1 VFGPVRQE
9 PNACRPVRD
18 VGEWGLHVDI
28 VRLLGGLVSVSNKW
42 SKYVPSP
49 MHPIIRSPAIPCL
62 LHCTAKRRI
71 HAPTT
76 RHPA

>member
-1 VFGPVRQE
+1 MFGPVRQE

-42 SKYVPSP
+42 SKYVSLS
-49 MHPIIRSPAIPCL
+49 MHLIIRNPIPYTMHSVETLPGSDPAPF
-62 LHCTAKRRI
+62 H
-71 HAPTT
+71 
-76 RHPA
+76 